1 MKPLTIDEAQKEF
14 TTFLDNKQTM
24 ILSTVSKEGE
34 PFASYSPFT
43 KDEEGNFYLFLSTAV
58 PHSHN
63 MYATGKA
70 HMMFIEDEAQAK
82 HIFARNRLYYKAK
95 VEKFEENDSRSDSI
109 HELFKDKFGGAV
121 AFFAQMKDF
130 RIYKLIP
137 SDGNLVLGFG
147 AAYKISEDGVKL
159 TLNVG
164 GHSQKHEEGLKNNV
178 SAH

>member
-1 MKPLTIDEAQKEF
+1 MKPLTLEEAQKEF
-14 TTFLDNKQTM
+14 TTFLDDKQTM
-24 ILSTVSKEGE
+24 ILSTVNKEGE
-34 PFASYSPFT
+34 PFASYSPFA
-43 KDEEGNFYLFLSTAV
+43 KDAEGNFYLFISTAV

-70 HMMFIEDEAQAK
+70 HIMFIEDEAQAK
-82 HIFARNRLYYKAK
+82 HIYARRRLYYKAA
-95 VEKFEENDSRSDSI
+95 VEKFEENDPRSASI
-109 HELFKDKFGGAV
+109 HKLFEDKFGAAV
-121 AFFAQMKDF
+121 AFFEQMKDF
-130 RIYKLIP
+130 RIYKLVP
-137 SDGNLVLGFG
+137 KEGNLVLGFG